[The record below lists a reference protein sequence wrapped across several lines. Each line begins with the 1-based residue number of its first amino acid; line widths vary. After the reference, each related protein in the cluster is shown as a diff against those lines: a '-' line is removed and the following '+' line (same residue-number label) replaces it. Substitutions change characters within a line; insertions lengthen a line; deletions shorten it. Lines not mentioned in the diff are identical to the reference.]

1 MPPPR
6 RPDPEPIETDEVR
19 VITVGTALWAVAL
32 VASLL
37 LHDRL
42 AEAGNENWVWI
53 FLAGALLG
61 LLGIRYVR
69 RRRAAI
75 ERDRATEP
83 PEAQLREP
91 LT

>member
-6 RPDPEPIETDEVR
+6 RPDPEPIESDEVR
-19 VITVGTALWAVAL
+19 IVTVGTVLWAVAL
-32 VASLL
+32 VVSLL

-42 AEAGNENWVWI
+42 ADAGNGDWTWI
-53 FLAGALLG
+53 FLAGTFLG

-75 ERDRATEP
+75 ERDRAEP